1 MAGVYSGPSA
11 RGMARRLVR
20 VGREALAL
28 SESDPV
34 RALGLQWYPLARAW
48 LETLAQRYAP
58 WGATLES
65 VAGACAAL
73 SPQVSW
79 LDQTRFLPGF
89 LESVLVERDTTTLPH
104 PGFLRNRARAARILL
119 GESPES
125 VLGGPKVTAFYACI
139 LGDAERVCV
148 DRHAATVAL
157 GERTPRLS
165 ARLVLEI
172 QRAYALAARVLGI
185 GARDL
190 QSMLWCHYKASGAA
204 SAQEAPTFFEG
215 REPALSIVDL
225 ALGWHA
231 DPALAFHAP
240 AESMPAPAPD
250 DAAPLLP
257 HERAETAP
265 LPF

>member
-1 MAGVYSGPSA
+1 
-11 RGMARRLVR
+11 MARRIIR
-20 VGREALAL
+20 VGREALSL

-34 RALGLQWYPLARAW
+34 RSLGLRWYPLARAW
-48 LETLAQRYAP
+48 LETLAARYAQH
-58 WGATLES
+58 GATLES

-89 LESVLVERDTTTLPH
+89 LESVLVERDAETLPH
-104 PGFLRNRARAARILL
+104 PGFLRNRRRAARILL
-119 GESPES
+119 GEDPAS

-157 GERTPRLS
+157 GERTPSLS
-165 ARLVLEI
+165 ARLVAEI
-172 QRAYALAARVLGI
+172 QRAYALAARSLGI

-190 QSMLWCHYKASGAA
+190 QSLLWCHYKASGAA
-204 SAQEAPTFFEG
+204 AQHEAPTFFESA
-215 REPALSIVDL
+215 EPAPTIVDL
-225 ALGWHA
+225 ALGWSA

-240 AESMPAPAPD
+240 AHALPD
-250 DAAPLLP
+250 PDSAAPLLP
-257 HERAETAP
+257 SERPAPLETEP